1 MSKAATVQQPT
12 STLSRLWHKWRFHI
26 NILLVLIP
34 LGFMPKYFH
43 DVALFRGTSGLGER
57 MVGEVAVGPWSVRL
71 AEFRAAP
78 PELDGPAGYMKSFN
92 AALCAE
98 CASQV
103 KATYLRIG
111 KPRSLRAAGGIFF
124 GTAHRMF
131 ATVPLPARTKPNAEL
146 WITMEG
152 WDGSMH
158 QASIPLEQ
166 ASPSTVAWL
175 KKQQGGKP

>member
-1 MSKAATVQQPT
+1 MSKAMAAQPA
-12 STLSRLWHKWRFHI
+12 SSLSRFWHKWRFHI

-34 LGFMPKYFH
+34 LGFMPRYFH

-57 MVGEVAVGPWSVRL
+57 TVGEVPVGPWSITL

-78 PELDGPAGYMKSFN
+78 PELDGPAGYMKTFTG
-92 AALCAE
+92 ALCRE
-98 CASQV
+98 CSSQV

-124 GTAHRMF
+124 GSAYRMG
-131 ATVPLPARTKPNAEL
+131 ATVPLPPRTKPDAEL

-152 WDGSMH
+152 WDGSVH
-158 QASIPLEQ
+158 QAAVPLEQ

-175 KKQQGGKP
+175 QKQQGGKP

>member
-1 MSKAATVQQPT
+1 MSKAIAAQPT
-12 STLSRLWHKWRFHI
+12 SPLSRFWYKWRFHI
-26 NILLVLIP
+26 NVLLVIIP
-34 LGFMPKYFH
+34 LAFMPKYFA

-57 MVGEVAVGPWSVRL
+57 TIGEVPVGPWSIRL

-78 PELDGPAGYMKSFN
+78 PELDGPAGYMKAFN
-92 AALCAE
+92 GALCAE

-124 GTAHRMF
+124 GTAHRMG

-152 WDGSMH
+152 WDGSVH
-158 QASIPLEQ
+158 QASVPLEQ

-175 KKQQGGKP
+175 KKQQGGK

>member
-1 MSKAATVQQPT
+1 MSKAIAAQPA
-12 STLSRLWHKWRFHI
+12 SPLSRFWYKWRFHI
-26 NILLVLIP
+26 NVLLVIIP
-34 LGFMPKYFH
+34 LAFMPKYFA

-57 MVGEVAVGPWSVRL
+57 TIGEVPVGPWSIRL

-78 PELDGPAGYMKSFN
+78 PELDGPAGYMKAFN
-92 AALCAE
+92 GALCAE

-124 GTAHRMF
+124 GTAHRMG

-152 WDGSMH
+152 WDGSVH
-158 QASIPLEQ
+158 QASVPLEQ

-175 KKQQGGKP
+175 KKQQGGK

>member
-1 MSKAATVQQPT
+1 MSKAIGAQPA
-12 STLSRLWHKWRFHI
+12 SPLSRFWYKWRFHI
-26 NILLVLIP
+26 NVLLVIIP
-34 LGFMPKYFH
+34 LAFMPKYFA

-57 MVGEVAVGPWSVRL
+57 TIGEVPVGPWSIRL

-78 PELDGPAGYMKSFN
+78 PELDGPAGYMKAFN
-92 AALCAE
+92 GALCTE

-124 GTAHRMF
+124 GTAHRMG

-152 WDGSMH
+152 WDGSVH
-158 QASIPLEQ
+158 QASVPLEQ

-175 KKQQGGKP
+175 KKQQGGK